1 MRVLS
6 LFDGMSCGRFVL
18 DKLNVP
24 VDCYIASE
32 VDKHAITV
40 ASGRYPTT
48 VQMGDVRFVRQL
60 CEVGAVSNID
70 LLIGGSPCQNLSFAG
85 KQNGFSVD
93 IHSLEE
99 YKRLVAEGFEFKGQ
113 SYLFW
118 EYVWIKELLQPKW
131 FMLEN
136 VRMKKEYLKIF
147 DDVTGVEGVFINSAL
162 VSAQNR
168 QRYYWCNWQVD
179 QPEDRG
185 LLLRDIIESGAVDR
199 EKSYCIDANY
209 YKGGSVE
216 NYKRKKRQILGIA
229 ETENGFRP
237 YKDDG
242 RKGSLS
248 EIGTIATP
256 NHRSQ
261 TITVAHIP
269 KVTLTGA
276 AIRGRRLSDDGKRKD
291 YSDLQ
296 IEQRVELRKDG
307 KSNCLT
313 TVQKDT
319 VVAFTQ
325 SECRLM
331 VAEPLTYRK
340 LTVTECERLQ
350 GLPDGYTEGVSNT
363 QRYKMLGNG
372 WQCDTIE
379 HIFMQA
385 IVRGALV

>member
-147 DDVTGVEGVFINSAL
+147 DDVMGVEGVFINSAL

-291 YSDLQ
+291 YSDLP